1 MERSRLAW
9 AAVLRH
15 PGVVRHIARRVY
27 GFVDDD
33 TVSAS
38 QISLH
43 DALLY
48 TDPSKGSPFRVGVW
62 FALRDLCGRHGVHVP
77 RSLVIAY
84 RAWVGQGNDPRML
97 ETKTHLSDEER
108 VRIVWLLS
116 RSISEI
122 DLHGMDN
129 HMLGERPDRTDMDLE
144 MDLAQIRELLGGMS
158 DRNRESLLCP
168 FDDEETLR
176 AVGERHG
183 LSSERIR
190 QIHAQL
196 LRKLQKL
203 FLKDDPHG

>member
-1 MERSRLAW
+1 
-9 AAVLRH
+9 
-15 PGVVRHIARRVY
+15 
-27 GFVDDD
+27 
-33 TVSAS
+33 
-38 QISLH
+38 
-43 DALLY
+43 
-48 TDPSKGSPFRVGVW
+48 
-62 FALRDLCGRHGVHVP
+62 
-77 RSLVIAY
+77 
-84 RAWVGQGNDPRML
+84 
-97 ETKTHLSDEER
+97 
-108 VRIVWLLS
+108 
-116 RSISEI
+116 
-122 DLHGMDN
+122 MDN